1 MSMLMPTLLVG
12 AALIAPT
19 QAPQSPPAKPPVD
32 APARPSTSKPAPH
45 TDHGAQAGQ
54 AGQTSGVAAADTTF
68 MKKAADGG
76 MAEVA
81 LAKLAQSNASNA
93 EVKTFAQKLEQDH
106 SKANDE
112 LKQLADQK
120 KVTLPSAPSK
130 MQAAK
135 EAKLSKLSGA
145 AFDRAYV
152 AAMLEDHRKDVAEF
166 ERQSQHAADS
176 DVKAWAAKTLPT
188 LKDHLQQV
196 EQLSKTMGRASS

>member
-1 MSMLMPTLLVG
+1 MTMLMPTLLVG
-12 AALIAPT
+12 AALVATPGL
-19 QAPQSPPAKPPVD
+19 QAPPSPPAKPPVD
-32 APARPSTSKPAPH
+32 APSKPAAH
-45 TDHGAQAGQ
+45 AMHADGL
-54 AGQTSGVAAADTTF
+54 AAADSTF

-76 MAEVA
+76 LTEVS
-81 LAKLAQSNASNA
+81 LAKLAQTKAANADVKSFA
-93 EVKTFAQKLEQDH
+93 EKLERDH

-130 MQAAK
+130 LHADK

-152 AAMLEDHRKDVAEF
+152 AAMLDDHRKDVAEF
-166 ERQSQHAADS
+166 ERVSMHAADS
-176 DVKAWAAKTLPT
+176 DLKAWAAKTLPT

-196 EQLSKTMGRASS
+196 QLLSKTVGRASS